1 MIINDYQSLTGTYAG
16 GVFPSYLRRLS
27 SCKDLPLCE
36 HPSSFEEVYNFPSPI
51 SLY

>member
-27 SCKDLPLCE
+27 SCKDLSRRDL
-36 HPSSFEEVYNFPSPI
+36 
-51 SLY
+51 LYLFTSTVIL